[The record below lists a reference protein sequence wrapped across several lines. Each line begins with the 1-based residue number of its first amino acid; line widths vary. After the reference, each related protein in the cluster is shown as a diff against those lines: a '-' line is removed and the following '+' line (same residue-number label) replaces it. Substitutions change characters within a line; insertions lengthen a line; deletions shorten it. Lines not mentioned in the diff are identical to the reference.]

1 MVKILLLVIIISV
14 LSYVAASI
22 AHEKNHDFWIIFWI
36 SMVTSPIIG
45 FLIAFLLKTMKNCE
59 FCFEK
64 IKPEATVCRY
74 CRKDIKNIQNS
85 NIIDGNFDDFKQ
97 DLDKNNNFN

>member
-1 MVKILLLVIIISV
+1 
-14 LSYVAASI
+14 
-22 AHEKNHDFWIIFWI
+22 
-36 SMVTSPIIG
+36 MVTSPIIG

-74 CRKDIKNIQNS
+74 CRKDLKNIQNS

-97 DLDKNNNFN
+97 DLDKNNNYDRINTFKYNDIFYFILLLSI